1 LTARFNLITLPV
13 LGKARNILSSQL
25 IIGQYRPADSFGHN
39 LDPRAKIISAVY
51 LMIIS
56 IFTSSWIYYLLTTI
70 GILLLLCFSKIT
82 PGAIWRNIRPFIL
95 LVLITAL
102 YHLIFSARD
111 TKTIADIWGFRLTAG
126 GINMAVSFSLRVLVF
141 VGIAFF
147 ISLTTM
153 PADMADVIVR
163 WLRPFQKLGVP
174 VNDIGLII
182 FIAMR
187 FIPVL
192 AEELHTLKMA
202 QTVRGVNF
210 SGSLKQ
216 RARSLSFLLIPI
228 FQSSV
233 RRADDLAIAI
243 ESRGYISG
251 AQRSSF
257 KIYRYRAS
265 DLIYLVISTT
275 IIAALFILFG

>member
-1 LTARFNLITLPV
+1 
-13 LGKARNILSSQL
+13 
-25 IIGQYRPADSFGHN
+25 
-39 LDPRAKIISAVY
+39 
-51 LMIIS
+51 MIIS
-56 IFTSSWIYYLLTTI
+56 IFTSSWIYYLLTTL
-70 GILLLLCFSKIT
+70 GILFLLYCSKIT
-82 PGAIWRNIRPFIL
+82 PGTIWRNIRPFIL

-102 YHLIFSARD
+102 YHLLFSARD
-111 TKTIADIWGFRLTAG
+111 TKTIVEIWDFRLTAG

-153 PADMADVIVR
+153 PADMADVIVG
-163 WLRPFQKLGVP
+163 WLRPFRKLGVP
-174 VNDIGLII
+174 ANDIGLII

-210 SGSLKQ
+210 SGNLRQ
-216 RARSLSFLLIPI
+216 RTRSLSFLLIPI

-251 AQRSSF
+251 TRRSSY
-257 KIYRYRAS
+257 KIYRYGAS
-265 DLIYLVISTT
+265 DLIFLSISMAVIT
-275 IIAALFILFG
+275 ALFILFG

>member
-1 LTARFNLITLPV
+1 LTGDFTPITLPI
-13 LGKARNILSSQL
+13 LERQRILSNQL

-56 IFTSSWIYYLLTTI
+56 IFTTSSLYYLITMV
-70 GILLLLCFSKIT
+70 GIFLLLCFSKI
-82 PGAIWRNIRPFIL
+82 AISTVWRNIRPFIY

-111 TKTIADIWGFRLTAG
+111 TATVVNIWGFRLTAG
-126 GINMAVSFSLRVLVF
+126 GINMAISFSLRVLVF

-153 PADMADVIVR
+153 PADMADVIVS
-163 WLRPFQKLGVP
+163 WLRPFRRLGIP
-174 VNDIGLII
+174 ANDIGLII

-192 AEELHTLKMA
+192 AEELHTIKMA
-202 QTVRGVNF
+202 QTIRGVNF
-210 SGSLKQ
+210 AGSLKH
-216 RARSLSFLLIPI
+216 RARALSFLLIPI

-251 AQRSSF
+251 APRSSI
-257 KIYRYRAS
+257 KIYRYGIIDILYLALS
-265 DLIYLVISTT
+265 IALIT
-275 IIAALFILFG
+275 ILFILFG